1 MAQQV
6 EFNWGFKV
14 RDLESVKS
22 GRVKALVKNGVRIFP
37 VLNSTPDSC
46 VCDLLDWD
54 TNVIGTVK
62 AREIKIKQLEDVSE
76 EEARDCGF
84 SGLDEF
90 GKFMEEN
97 YGKKG
102 EKYDVVTIVYLS
114 LSKKFNE

>member
-22 GRVKALVKNGVRIFP
+22 GRVKAFVKNGVRIFP
-37 VLNSTPDSC
+37 VLTSTPDAC

-54 TNVIGTVK
+54 RNVIGKVK
-62 AREIKIKQLEDVSE
+62 AREIRIKQLEDVSKD
-76 EEARDCGF
+76 EARDCGF
-84 SGLDEF
+84 SSLKDLRNFLED
-90 GKFMEEN
+90 N

-102 EKYDVVTIVYLS
+102 EKYDVVTLVYLNLS
-114 LSKKFNE
+114 SKKR